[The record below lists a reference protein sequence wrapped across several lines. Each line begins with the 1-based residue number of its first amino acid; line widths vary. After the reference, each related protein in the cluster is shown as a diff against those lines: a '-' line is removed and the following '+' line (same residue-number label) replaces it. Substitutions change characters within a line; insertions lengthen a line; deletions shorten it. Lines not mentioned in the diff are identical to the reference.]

1 MEILV
6 ALVPMFAWG
15 SIGLV
20 SAKLG
25 GDANQQTL
33 GMTIGAFFFS
43 LVVFFV
49 TMPVIDGK
57 VILIGLLSGLF
68 YPSVKTVNSMA

>member
-33 GMTIGAFFFS
+33 GMTIGAFFAGRIFCDDAS
-43 LVVFFV
+43 
-49 TMPVIDGK
+49 D
-57 VILIGLLSGLF
+57 
-68 YPSVKTVNSMA
+68 